1 MGFCFNS
8 ECAPRGK
15 LTYYA
20 YKKKTDDPTHGKL
33 YFITKTNS
41 EGLDENVHLCSL
53 ISVIKSST
61 QIYECDSM
69 HTLRSAKPFQDNLP
83 KNIVV

>member
-20 YKKKTDDPTHGKL
+20 YKKKTDDPAHG
-33 YFITKTNS
+33 KTNS
-41 EGLDENVHLCSL
+41 EGLGENVHLCSL

-61 QIYECDSM
+61 QVYECDSM
-69 HTLRSAKPFQDNLP
+69 HTLRSAKPFQNNLP